1 MFLLFNPSL
10 KIFAA
15 ETVCEAGDDYCQTA
29 SKRCACKPDYSGY
42 SCYECASGV
51 CIAEKRQLSL

>member
-29 SKRCACKPDYSGY
+29 SKRCACKSDLLYLFY
-42 SCYECASGV
+42 
-51 CIAEKRQLSL
+51 